1 MGRGGVEARDWP
13 ARVADLVAHERLR
26 EAAELCAHHGD
37 PGRALDLFER
47 AALFGE
53 AASCA
58 LALGDGARA
67 LSLAAFAGDD
77 ALLERAAGL
86 LAPSDGRRVAE
97 ALEARRLWKAAALAF
112 ERAGLAARAAE
123 AWSRAGEALRA
134 GAAFE
139 AAGDP
144 TGAAR
149 ALSAA
154 HRRRPGDAAVALALG
169 TLLAR
174 GGRFEAA
181 ARVLQAIEGDQ
192 PEAAEARALLA
203 HALERLGLRE
213 ASASLGPAPAVELTP
228 LGGGGGARV
237 LFGRY
242 TVERSVATT
251 PSSRVFAAR
260 DRLNDAPVAIKVLH
274 TGALGLAGRD
284 ALARF
289 EREAKALA
297 SLRHPHVVPLLAFV
311 PEGPAA
317 VMPWMAGG
325 SLADRLRAGA
335 LRPDLAAEVA
345 GAVLEAL
352 VEAHR
357 LGVLHRDVKPSNV
370 LFDEAGAA
378 YLADFGAA
386 HVSDSAATVT
396 AGLLGSIAY
405 MPPEQRAG
413 RPATRRSDVYGVGA
427 LLYESLTGA
436 PPSDPAAAA
445 PPPSRAHDDLDAR
458 HDAFVAR
465 LLAEDP
471 ALRPE
476 GAREALEELRG
487 LPWRALTPARAPL
500 VRPSAPPAAADR
512 APRLR
517 PGAAGAAGAHW
528 DTTLERPLL
537 VLEATPARLALA
549 RAFVRADHPALAAVY
564 RLDATAGALWVEA
577 PPGLP
582 LAELGRALDA
592 REAAR
597 VAAAL
602 AALHGAG
609 GAHGS
614 VDAAHIYVGE
624 GGARLAF
631 PARGGAGSRAGDDE
645 ALRALAGPP
654 DGRAPGAPEGVGAS

>member
-1 MGRGGVEARDWP
+1 MRRVVIGETWP
-13 ARVADLVAHERLR
+13 SQVAELVAQERLR
-26 EAAELCAHHGD
+26 EAAELCMKHGD
-37 PGRALDLFER
+37 PGRALALFER
-47 AALFGE
+47 AALFSE

-58 LALGDGARA
+58 LSIGQGARA

-77 ALLERAAGL
+77 ALLERAAEIVDP
-86 LAPSDGRRVAE
+86 AEGRRVAE

-112 ERAGLAARAAE
+112 ERGGLTARAAE

-134 GAAFE
+134 GACYE
-139 AAGDP
+139 AAGDA

-149 ALSAA
+149 VLTAA
-154 HRRRPGDAAVALALG
+154 HRQRPGEATIALALG

-174 GGRFEAA
+174 GGRYDAA
-181 ARVLQAIEGDQ
+181 ARVLQSIEGDR

-203 HALERLGLRE
+203 HVLDKLGLRE

-228 LGGGGGARV
+228 LGGTGGARV

-317 VMPWMAGG
+317 IMPWMAGG
-325 SLADRLRAGA
+325 SLAERLRAGP

-345 GAVLEAL
+345 GAVFEAL

-386 HVSDSAATVT
+386 HVSDTAATVT
-396 AGLLGSIAY
+396 AGLVGSLAY
-405 MPPEQRAG
+405 MAPEQRAG

-427 LLYESLTGA
+427 LFYESLTGSA
-436 PPSDPAAAA
+436 PDGLGPPTQPSQ
-445 PPPSRAHDDLDAR
+445 AHDDLDAR
-458 HDAFVAR
+458 HDAFVTR
-465 LLAEDP
+465 LLAQDP
-471 ALRPE
+471 AARPE
-476 GAREALEELRG
+476 GAREALEELRA
-487 LPWRALTPARAPL
+487 LPWRALTPARPS
-500 VRPSAPPAAADR
+500 RPRGSSPPAAER
-512 APRLR
+512 TPRLR
-517 PGAAGAAGAHW
+517 PDPEGTFW
-528 DTTLERPLL
+528 DLTLERPLL

-549 RAFVRADHPALAAVY
+549 RAFVRAGHPALASVY
-564 RLDATAGALWVEA
+564 RLDRQAGAIWVEA
-577 PPGLP
+577 PSGLP
-582 LAELGRALDA
+582 LASLGRPLGG
-592 REAAR
+592 REAERLREA
-597 VAAAL
+597 VS
-602 AALHGAG
+602 ALHAAG
-609 GAHGS
+609 GAHGGLDGEH
-614 VDAAHIYVGE
+614 VVVGAAGP
-624 GGARLAF
+624 RLAF
-631 PARGGAGSRAGDDE
+631 PAREAAGSRAGDE
-645 ALRALAGPP
+645 RALTRLLGALGISG
-654 DGRAPGAPEGVGAS
+654 GRAAGGAS

>member
-1 MGRGGVEARDWP
+1 MRRGGGVGGGTWP
-13 ARVADLVAHERLR
+13 AQVAELEAQERLR
-26 EAAELCAHHGD
+26 EAAELCVQHGD
-37 PGRALDLFER
+37 PSRALALFER
-47 AALFGE
+47 AALFAE
-53 AASCA
+53 AAACA
-58 LALGDGARA
+58 LSLGQGARA

-77 ALLERAAGL
+77 ALLERAAEL
-86 LAPSDGRRVAE
+86 VEPSEGRRVAE
-97 ALEARRLWKAAALAF
+97 GLEARRLWKAAALAF
-112 ERAGLAARAAE
+112 ERGGLPARAAE

-134 GAAFE
+134 GACFE
-139 AAGDP
+139 AAGDA

-149 ALSAA
+149 VLTAA
-154 HRRRPGDAAVALALG
+154 HRQRPGEAPVALALG

-174 GGRFEAA
+174 GGRYEAA
-181 ARVLQAIEGDQ
+181 ARVLQSVEGDR

-203 HALERLGLRE
+203 HVLDKLGLRE

-228 LGGGGGARV
+228 LGGAGGARV

-260 DRLNDAPVAIKVLH
+260 DRLTDAPVAVKVLH

-289 EREAKALA
+289 EREAKTLA

-317 VMPWMAGG
+317 IMPWMAGG
-325 SLADRLRAGA
+325 SLSDRLRAGP

-345 GAVLEAL
+345 AAVLEAL
-352 VEAHR
+352 AEAHR

-386 HVSDSAATVT
+386 HVSDTAATVT
-396 AGLLGSIAY
+396 AGLVGSLAY
-405 MPPEQRAG
+405 MAPEQRAG

-427 LLYESLTGA
+427 LLYESLTGS
-436 PPSDPAAAA
+436 PPDSFGPGAL
-445 PPPSRAHDDLDAR
+445 PSLSHDDLDAR
-458 HDAFVAR
+458 HDAFVGR
-465 LLAEDP
+465 LLAQDH

-476 GAREALEELRG
+476 GASEALEELRA
-487 LPWRALTPARAPL
+487 LPWRALTPARPSLPKAPS
-500 VRPSAPPAAADR
+500 VPAPDG

-517 PGAAGAAGAHW
+517 PDPEGTFW
-528 DTTLERPLL
+528 DATLERPLL

-549 RAFVRADHPALAAVY
+549 RAFVRAGHPALASVY
-564 RLDATAGALWVEA
+564 RLDRAAAALWVEA
-577 PPGLP
+577 PRGRP
-582 LAELGRALDA
+582 LAALGRPLDA

-597 VAAAL
+597 LRAAV
-602 AALHGAG
+602 AALHEAG
-609 GAHGS
+609 GAHGGLDGEH
-614 VDAAHIYVGE
+614 VVVGA
-624 GGARLAF
+624 GGPRLAF
-631 PARGGAGSRAGDDE
+631 PAREAPGSRAGDE
-645 ALRALAGPP
+645 RALARLLGAAGAA
-654 DGRAPGAPEGVGAS
+654 GREAGGTS